1 MLTASVRTA
10 DLHKLMTR
18 HRTFEG
24 LSRLAATHGLRLLG
38 STLRGARLTGD
49 LAGDVV
55 EIAWDTEVAQ

>member
-1 MLTASVRTA
+1 MLTASIRTS

-18 HRTFEG
+18 HRTFDG
-24 LSRLAATHGLRLLG
+24 LSRLAAAHGMRLLG

-55 EIAWDTEVAQ
+55 EISWATEVGQ